1 MNHTTFITRHHQNR
15 NSNQSLIQ
23 PNNYSFGDMLQA
35 HYLARGIQ
43 LPSIQKRLYEKQQ
56 FHNAEEVNG
65 LSITAICSQKKLMN
79 LKSLDLLD
87 AKLFVPERKSSVVE
101 SPKVKKN
108 LILRRRPTH
117 SRKLSAARLL
127 APIHFS
133 PVKPQKKL
141 IFARSEIS
149 LALKKQVTPTS
160 SDKSSKEASNPSIE
174 KNSKEA
180 STPSTEK
187 NSKEASSPSTG
198 KSSKEASNILRRDIV
213 ISESLNEL
221 KVEKVR
227 LVDSSQLHSQL
238 RKRMIQTPS
247 EEDMYGVRNI
257 AANKSMTSF
266 ADLLDLPYRPDK
278 TYQYMKVFDKVNQD
292 TKRPKTR
299 NLGAKPY

>member
-1 MNHTTFITRHHQNR
+1 MNHTTFITRHQQNR
-15 NSNQSLIQ
+15 SSTQSPIQ

-43 LPSIQKRLYEKQQ
+43 LPSIQKRLYEKQH

-79 LKSLDLLD
+79 FKSLDVRD
-87 AKLFVPERKSSVVE
+87 AKSIIPERKSSAVE

-108 LILRRRPTH
+108 FIIRRRPTH
-117 SRKLSAARLL
+117 SRKLSATRLL

-149 LALKKQVTPTS
+149 LALKRQVPPTAT
-160 SDKSSKEASNPSIE
+160 D
-174 KNSKEA
+174 KNSKET
-180 STPSTEK
+180 SNPSTEK
-187 NSKEASSPSTG
+187 NSKETLNPSSE
-198 KSSKEASNILRRDIV
+198 KSLKETSNRSRREIV
-213 ISESLNEL
+213 ITESLNEL
-221 KVEKVR
+221 KVEKIR
-227 LVDSSQLHSQL
+227 MGDSSQINSQV
-238 RKRMIQTPS
+238 RKRIIQTPS
-247 EEDMYGVRNI
+247 DEDMYCVRNI

-278 TYQYMKVFDKVNQD
+278 TYEYMTVFDKVNQD

-299 NLGAKPY
+299 NLGTKPY